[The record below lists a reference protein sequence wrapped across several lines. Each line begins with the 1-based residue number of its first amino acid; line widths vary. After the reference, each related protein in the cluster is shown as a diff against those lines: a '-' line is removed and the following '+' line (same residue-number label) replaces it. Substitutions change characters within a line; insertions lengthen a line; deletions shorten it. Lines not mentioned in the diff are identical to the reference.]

1 MKIALTGATGLL
13 GGPLVRELL
22 ARGHELRALA
32 RPGARRPEPAGPRL
46 SWIEG
51 GLEDTTALD
60 ELVRGADA
68 VLHAAYMH
76 PEAAG
81 ASSLSTAQHY
91 VQANFS
97 ASMRLLEHTSGL
109 SAKQF
114 VYVSSLAVYG
124 HAPDEDPRGER
135 YARDEDF
142 PLWPTQFYG
151 AMRSAVETMV
161 IAAAHAYALNASC
174 FRLGCLLG
182 WREAGP
188 ATPFSLQL
196 EEARGWGEL
205 RTCEGAY
212 VLSAE
217 DAARILAAAMGDSRV
232 AGGVYN
238 CFDRWFDFASIAPQL
253 GELLGRELV
262 RTAPLAREPRSP
274 ILNDRLRAR
283 YAEFDTEDAI
293 RRLLERLVT
302 QAPARRA

>member
-22 ARGHELRALA
+22 AHGHELRALA
-32 RPGARRPEPAGPRL
+32 RAGAKRPEPEGPRL
-46 SWIEG
+46 HWVEG
-51 GLEDTTALD
+51 SLEQSAALD

-76 PEAAG
+76 PEAAH
-81 ASSLSTAQHY
+81 ASALSSAQQY
-91 VQANFS
+91 VQANF
-97 ASMRLLEHTSGL
+97 AGSMRLLEHTSGL

-135 YARDEDF
+135 YARDEDY

-161 IAAAHAYALNASC
+161 IAAAHAYSLNASC

-196 EEARGWGEL
+196 EEARRFGEL

-217 DAARILAAAMGDSRV
+217 DAARILAQAMGDARV
-232 AGGVYN
+232 AGRVYN
-238 CFDRWFDFASIAPQL
+238 CFDRWLDFAEVGPRL
-253 GELLGRELV
+253 GALLERELV
-262 RTAPLAREPRSP
+262 RSAPIAREPRGR
-274 ILNDRLRAR
+274 ILNERLRERYARFDTQAAIDRLLA
-283 YAEFDTEDAI
+283 
-293 RRLLERLVT
+293 RLVADSP
-302 QAPARRA
+302 APRG

>member
-22 ARGHELRALA
+22 ARGHEVRALA
-32 RPGARRPEPAGPRL
+32 RAGARRPEPEGPRL
-46 SWIEG
+46 AWIEG
-51 GLEDTTALD
+51 SLERTESLD

-81 ASSLSTAQHY
+81 ASALSAAQQY
-91 VQANFS
+91 VQANF
-97 ASMRLLEHTSGL
+97 AGSMRLLEHTSGL
-109 SAKQF
+109 RAKQF

-135 YARDEDF
+135 YARDEDY

-182 WREAGP
+182 WRESGP

-196 EEARGWGEL
+196 AEARRWGEL

-217 DAARILAAAMGDSRV
+217 DAARLLAQAIGDERV
-232 AGGVYN
+232 AGRVYN
-238 CFDRWFDFASIAPQL
+238 CFDRWLDFASVGPQL
-253 GELLGRELV
+253 GRLLGCELV
-262 RTAPLAREPRSP
+262 RTAPPAREPRGR
-274 ILNDRLRAR
+274 ILNERLRER
-283 YAEFDTEDAI
+283 YADFDTPAAI
-293 RRLLERLVT
+293 ERLLARLVRE
-302 QAPARRA
+302 PDARRA